1 MSYYNKTVSVY
12 GTELQFVQKLIEEI
26 TSADSR
32 ITCLTDDIEEQFADA
47 SATPTFSFSFA
58 GWDTITFTR
67 NGAGVTSSYSVRSTT
82 NTTSGA
88 YIHFSSPSSSS
99 LVGRDDN
106 TTRTYSFRIAG
117 NSQAISF
124 EIATYDNTIQTP
136 NMQLVVINNGSISGT
151 AVSTSQEYGIQK
163 TLIMSDNSSVR
174 KVDRLPYTY
183 NSQDTSLL
191 EYSESKT
198 FLSGSSTNRAFSLS
212 KMRDVTATVP
222 RTTISLDGQ
231 RYYVLDQYT
240 IMEV

>member
-12 GTELQFVQKLIEEI
+12 GTELQFIQKLIEEI

-32 ITCLTDDIEEQFADA
+32 ITCTTDDIEEQFADD
-47 SATPTFSFSFA
+47 SATPTFSFDFA

-67 NGAGVTSSYSVRSTT
+67 SGSDSATDYLIRSTT
-82 NTTSGA
+82 NTSSYGS
-88 YIHFSSPSSSS
+88 ISFISPSQYRSA
-99 LVGRDDN
+99 N

-124 EIATYDNTIQTP
+124 EIAGYNTTIQTP
-136 NMQLVVINNGSISGT
+136 DMQLVVINNGSISGT

-163 TLIMSDNSSVR
+163 TFVMSDNSSAQ
-174 KVDRLPYTY
+174 KVDRLPYAY

>member
-32 ITCLTDDIEEQFADA
+32 ITCLTDDIEEQFAND

-67 NGAGVTSSYSVRSTT
+67 NGSGTANAYIVRSTT
-82 NTTSGA
+82 NTSA
-88 YIHFSSPSSSS
+88 YSSITFISSSTARTS
-99 LVGRDDN
+99 T

-124 EIATYDNTIQTP
+124 EIAVHNTTIQTP
-136 NMQLVVINNGSISGT
+136 TMQLVVINNGSISGT
-151 AVSTSQEYGIQK
+151 AVASSNEYGIRK
-163 TLIMSDNSSVR
+163 PLVMSDNSSAQ
-174 KVDRLPYTY
+174 KVDRLPYAY

-198 FLSGSSTNRAFSLS
+198 FLSGGSTNRAFSLS

>member
-1 MSYYNKTVSVY
+1 MSYYNKTVSIY

-32 ITCLTDDIEEQFADA
+32 ITCTTDDIEEQFADD

-67 NGAGVTSSYSVRSTT
+67 NGYGATNTYIIRSTT
-82 NTTSGA
+82 NTSTYGAIYFTSSTA
-88 YIHFSSPSSSS
+88 YRNVDI
-99 LVGRDDN
+99 
-106 TTRTYSFRIAG
+106 TRAYSFRIAG

-124 EIATYDNTIQTP
+124 EIAGDNDNTQTP
-136 NMQLVVINNGSISGT
+136 DMQLVVINNGSISGT
-151 AVSTSQEYGIQK
+151 AVASSPGEYGIQK
-163 TLIMSDNSSVR
+163 TFVMSDNSSVQ
-174 KVDRLPYTY
+174 KVDRLPYAY

>member
-1 MSYYNKTVSVY
+1 MSYYNKTVNIY
-12 GTELQFVQKLIEEI
+12 GTELQFIQKLIEEI

-32 ITCLTDDIEEQFADA
+32 ITCTTDDIEEQFADA
-47 SATPTFSFSFA
+47 SATPTFSFDFA

-67 NGAGVTSSYSVRSTT
+67 IGSGATNAYIVRSTT
-82 NTTSGA
+82 NT
-88 YIHFSSPSSSS
+88 SSYSSISFISSSTY
-99 LVGRDDN
+99 RAND

-124 EIATYDNTIQTP
+124 EIAGDNTTIQTP
-136 NMQLVVINNGSISGT
+136 TMQLVVINNGSISGT
-151 AVSTSQEYGIQK
+151 AIASSQEYGIRK
-163 TLIMSDNSSVR
+163 LLVMSDNSSVQ
-174 KVDRLPYTY
+174 KVDRLPYVY

>member
-1 MSYYNKTVSVY
+1 MSYYNKTVDIY
-12 GTELQFVQKLIEEI
+12 GTELQFIQKLIEEI

-32 ITCLTDDIEEQFADA
+32 ITCLTDDIEEQFADD

-67 NGAGVTSSYSVRSTT
+67 SSSGATNTYIVRSTT
-82 NTTSGA
+82 NTSAYGA
-88 YIHFSSPSSSS
+88 IYFTSSS
-99 LVGRDDN
+99 VNRGAN

-124 EIATYDNTIQTP
+124 EIAEHNATIQTP
-136 NMQLVVINNGSISGT
+136 NLQFVVVSNGSISGT
-151 AVSTSQEYGIQK
+151 AVAASSGTYGIQR
-163 TLIMSDNSSVR
+163 TFVMSDNSSVR
-174 KVDRLPYTY
+174 KVDRLPYVY

>member
-32 ITCLTDDIEEQFADA
+32 ITCLTDDIEEQFADDSVA
-47 SATPTFSFSFA
+47 PTFSFSFA

-67 NGAGVTSSYSVRSTT
+67 NGSGTTNTYIVRSTT
-82 NTTSGA
+82 NTSA
-88 YIHFSSPSSSS
+88 YSSITFISSSTARTS
-99 LVGRDDN
+99 
-106 TTRTYSFRIAG
+106 TATRTYSFRIAG

-124 EIATYDNTIQTP
+124 EFAGYNSTIQNP
-136 NMQLVVINNGSISGT
+136 NLQLVVINNGSISGT
-151 AVSTSQEYGIQK
+151 AVESSSGYGIRK
-163 TLIMSDNSSVR
+163 PLIMSDNSSVQ

>member
-32 ITCLTDDIEEQFADA
+32 ITCLTDDIEEQFADD

-67 NGAGVTSSYSVRSTT
+67 NGSGTTNNYIVRSTT
-82 NTTSGA
+82 NTSA
-88 YIHFSSPSSSS
+88 YSSISFISSSTARTS
-99 LVGRDDN
+99 T

-124 EIATYDNTIQTP
+124 EFTGYNSTIQTP
-136 NMQLVVINNGSISGT
+136 NLQLVVINNGSISGT
-151 AVSTSQEYGIQK
+151 AIASSNEYGIRK
-163 TLIMSDNSSVR
+163 LLVMSDNSSAQ

-198 FLSGSSTNRAFSLS
+198 FLSGSSTNRVFSLS

>member
-1 MSYYNKTVSVY
+1 MSYYNKTVNIY
-12 GTELQFVQKLIEEI
+12 GTELQFIQKLIEEI

-32 ITCLTDDIEEQFADA
+32 ITCTTDDIEEQFADS
-47 SATPTFSFSFA
+47 SATPTFSFDFA

-67 NGAGVTSSYSVRSTT
+67 NGSGATSNYIVRSTT
-82 NTTSGA
+82 NTSVYGSIPFT
-88 YIHFSSPSSSS
+88 SSS
-99 LVGRDDN
+99 VNRDAN

-124 EIATYDNTIQTP
+124 EFAGYNTTIQTP
-136 NMQLVVINNGSISGT
+136 TMQLVVINNGSISGT
-151 AVSTSQEYGIQK
+151 AVSTSQEYGIRK
-163 TLIMSDNSSVR
+163 PLVMSDNSSAQ
-174 KVDRLPYTY
+174 KVDRLPYAY

-198 FLSGSSTNRAFSLS
+198 FLSESSTNRVFSLS

>member
-1 MSYYNKTVSVY
+1 MSYYNKTVNIY
-12 GTELQFVQKLIEEI
+12 GTELQFIQKLIEEI

-32 ITCLTDDIEEQFADA
+32 ITCTTDDIEEQFADD
-47 SATPTFSFSFA
+47 SATPTFSFDFA

-67 NGAGVTSSYSVRSTT
+67 IGSGATNAYIVRSTT
-82 NTTSGA
+82 NT
-88 YIHFSSPSSSS
+88 SSYSSISFISSSTY
-99 LVGRDDN
+99 RAND

-124 EIATYDNTIQTP
+124 EIAGYNTAIQTP

-151 AVSTSQEYGIQK
+151 AIASSQEYGIRK
-163 TLIMSDNSSVR
+163 LLVMSDNSSVQ
-174 KVDRLPYTY
+174 KVDRLPYVY

-198 FLSGSSTNRAFSLS
+198 FLSGSSTNRAFSIS